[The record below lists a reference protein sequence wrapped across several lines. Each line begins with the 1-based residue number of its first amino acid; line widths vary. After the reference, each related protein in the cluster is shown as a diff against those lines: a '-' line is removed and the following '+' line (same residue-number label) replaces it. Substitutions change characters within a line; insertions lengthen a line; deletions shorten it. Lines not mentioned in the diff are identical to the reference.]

1 MLSQLVPCPNFYD
14 LSRNEESL
22 GPAPKVRSQ
31 LKNSIP
37 NLQHYAD
44 PDCLDLRTVIAKWQ
58 NLNPQQIL
66 CGNGSEE
73 IIYILAQAILSP
85 GDHVL
90 TNAHAFSAYSKAA
103 QNANAKVIKAPMNRL
118 HTDSG
123 HILESVTPQTKIL
136 FLDNPGNP
144 TSTYVERQAF
154 QTLLTNLPQHILL
167 VLDEAYYE
175 YVDIEKRF
183 TGLDYVK
190 PDSNLVVLRT
200 FSKFYGLAGL
210 RCGWAYGNEELIKRV
225 AAFKPPLSMNR
236 LAQELT
242 PVAMANHPHYE
253 KVYERNTHFR
263 NQLMEHFENL
273 GFSSPHSQT
282 NFVSPDFKTPDICK
296 AYQMAY
302 QNQGILTHSCS
313 GQGLDSHL
321 RIAIGDDDAMD
332 KVMKIIL

>member
-1 MLSQLVPCPNFYD
+1 MLSQLASTPGGHD

-22 GPAPKVRSQ
+22 GPAPEVISQ

-44 PDCLDLRTVIAKWQ
+44 PDCLDLRATIGKWQ

-73 IIYILAQAILSP
+73 IIYILTQALLNP

-90 TNAHAFSAYSKAA
+90 TNAHAFSAYSKAT
-103 QNANAKVIKAPMNRL
+103 QNAGASLIKAPMNQL
-118 HTDSG
+118 QTDPAQ
-123 HILESVTPQTKIL
+123 IIKSVTPQTKIL

-144 TSTYVERQAF
+144 TSTFLERQAF
-154 QTLLTNLPQHILL
+154 ETLLTNLPQHILL

-183 TGLDYVK
+183 TGLDYLK
-190 PDSNLVVLRT
+190 PNRNLLVLRT

-210 RCGWAYGNEELIKRV
+210 RCGWAYGNEELIKRLV
-225 AAFKPPLSMNR
+225 AFKPPLSMNR
-236 LAQELT
+236 LAQDLA
-242 PVAMANHPHYE
+242 PAAMASHLHYKE
-253 KVYERNTHFR
+253 VYERNAHYR

-273 GFSSPHSQT
+273 GFPTPHSQT
-282 NFVSPDFKTPDICK
+282 NFVSPNFKTPDICK

-313 GQGLDSHL
+313 VQGLNSHL
-321 RIAIGDDDAMD
+321 RIAIGDDDTME
-332 KVMKIIL
+332 KVISIRS